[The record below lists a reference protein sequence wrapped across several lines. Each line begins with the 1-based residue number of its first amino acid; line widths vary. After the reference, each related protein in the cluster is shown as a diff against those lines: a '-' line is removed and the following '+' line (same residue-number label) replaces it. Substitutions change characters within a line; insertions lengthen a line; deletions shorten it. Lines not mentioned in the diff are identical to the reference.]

1 MLKKRKLTI
10 AVLTLAIIAISTW
23 LYSHSLLRSEASIRA
38 SLLKQMPLGSS
49 SVDVREF
56 VDKHGWRVSNY
67 VGNTGFVK
75 QEAGASSKVIG
86 VTSIRGN
93 LGDYWL
99 MNVTAFWGFD
109 SSNRLVDVWVWK
121 TYDAP

>member
-1 MLKKRKLTI
+1 MFAKRKLI
-10 AVLTLAIIAISTW
+10 IMAFGLVIVAIGAW
-23 LYSHSLLRSEASIRA
+23 FYSHSLFRSEASIRA
-38 SLLKQMPLGSS
+38 SLLKQMPLGSN

-56 VDKHGWRVSNY
+56 VDKHGWLVRNY
-67 VGNTGFVK
+67 VGNTGFLK
-75 QEAGASSKVIG
+75 QETSAPSEVVG
-86 VTSIRGN
+86 VTSIEGN